1 MGELKPNSHKYKQE
15 QAENAERKR
24 CEKVISGTAKI
35 KKNGFRKLTEQF
47 ISEDAGNVKS
57 YVVSDVFIPAI
68 KKLFFD
74 IITNGA
80 DMIFYGGRGG
90 RDRRPGAAGYVS
102 YSSRYDRDRDDRY
115 RRDTPAPTRFT
126 YDDITLESR
135 HEAVEVLKRMDEIM
149 EEYGA
154 VRVADLFDLVGLTG
168 EFTDHA
174 YGWYDIRSAR
184 VESTRDGF
192 KIRMPKAQP
201 LRK

>member
-1 MGELKPNSHKYKQE
+1 MDEIKPNSHKYKQE
-15 QAENAERKR
+15 QAELAEKKR
-24 CEKVISGTAKI
+24 AQKVISGTART
-35 KKNGFRKLTEQF
+35 KKNGLRKFTEAF

-57 YVVSDVFIPAI
+57 YVLTDVLVPAV

-90 RDRRPGAAGYVS
+90 KERRPGSAGYVS
-102 YSSRYDRDRDDRY
+102 YSSRYDRDDRY
-115 RRDTPAPTRFT
+115 HRQDTPRPTRFT
-126 YDDITLESR
+126 YDDITLDNR
-135 HEAVEVLKRMDEIM
+135 QDAVEVLRRMDEIM
-149 EEYGA
+149 AEYGN
-154 VRVADLFDLVGLTG
+154 VKVADMFDLVGLTG

-184 VESTRDGF
+184 VESTRDGY

-201 LRK
+201 IRK